1 MKILLIDD
9 DEALST
15 VFATALEKGG
25 FEVSKAS
32 SGTDGIEKAKAEKP
46 SMILLDQVL
55 PDIKGNDALKLLKSD
70 PLTKDIPV
78 ALLSNFG
85 QQELIQQAI
94 NEGALDY
101 ILKYQIEA
109 GDLVNKVKS
118 MLEEHEKNSEH
129 SENSAS
135 QKVGHSENQTV

>member
-15 VFATALEKGG
+15 VFGTALQKGG
-25 FEVSKAS
+25 FEVSTANN
-32 SGTDGIEKAKAEKP
+32 GHDGIEKAKAEKP

-55 PDIKGNDALKLLKSD
+55 PDIKGNDALKILKTD
-70 PLTKDIPV
+70 PATKDIPV

-85 QQELIQQAI
+85 QQELVQQAI

-109 GDLVNKVKS
+109 NDLVNKVKG
-118 MLEEHEKNSEH
+118 MLAETQKSEQPVQVQNS
-129 SENSAS
+129 
-135 QKVGHSENQTV
+135 

>member
-15 VFATALEKGG
+15 VFGTALKQNG
-25 FEVSKAS
+25 FEVSVAYS
-32 SGTDGIEKAKAEKP
+32 ANEGIEKAKTEKP
-46 SMILLDQVL
+46 NLILLDQVL
-55 PDIKGNDALKLLKSD
+55 PDIKGNDALKTLKTD
-70 PLTKDIPV
+70 PATKDIPV

-85 QQELIQQAI
+85 QQELVQQAI

-109 GDLVNKVKS
+109 EDLVNKVKS
-118 MLEEHEKNSEH
+118 LLEENEKN
-129 SENSAS
+129 
-135 QKVGHSENQTV
+135 VQTVQSQNP